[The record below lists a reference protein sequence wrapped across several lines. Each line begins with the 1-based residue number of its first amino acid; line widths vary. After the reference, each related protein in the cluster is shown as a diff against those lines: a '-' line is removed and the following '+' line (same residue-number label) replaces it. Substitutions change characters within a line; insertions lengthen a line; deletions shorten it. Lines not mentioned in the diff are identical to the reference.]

1 MESRADKM
9 MRYANMS
16 VIPKAYIADIVTELE
31 TKDIPHKKEIITL
44 LSQIWVIRAM

>member
-16 VIPKAYIADIVTELE
+16 VIPKAHIADIVTELE

-44 LSQIWVIRAM
+44 LAQLWVIRAR

>member
-31 TKDIPHKKEIITL
+31 TKDIPHKIITL
-44 LSQIWVIRAM
+44 LAQLWVIRAR

>member
-1 MESRADKM
+1 MESRIDKM

-16 VIPKAYIADIVTELE
+16 VIPKTYIADIVTELE

-44 LSQIWVIRAM
+44 LAQLGVIRVR

>member
-1 MESRADKM
+1 MESRTDKM

-16 VIPKAYIADIVTELE
+16 VIPKAYIADIE

-44 LSQIWVIRAM
+44 LAQLWVIRAR

>member
-16 VIPKAYIADIVTELE
+16 VIPKAYIADIVTELAQ
-31 TKDIPHKKEIITL
+31 L
-44 LSQIWVIRAM
+44 WVIRAR